1 MTIKTISTLV
11 FVLIFAWQGYASDVL
26 VSTDWVEEN
35 LDRQDVRLVEVSVEP
50 GQFERGHIPGA
61 INLEWHTDL
70 VDQVKRDL
78 ISKEH
83 FEELLSENGIEES
96 TTVVLYGDH
105 NNWFAAWGA
114 WVFTIYGHDDIRLL
128 DGGRDKWENENRP
141 LSSRPQSYNET
152 NYSVNEINDDLRA
165 YKSDVLNIV
174 EEGYPGRLVD
184 IRSEDEYTGRVI
196 APEGI
201 QELAVRA
208 GHIPGAVN
216 IPWGT
221 IVDDDGT
228 FLPEDELR
236 QIYAQQGID
245 GDEPVITY
253 CRIGERSSHTWF
265 ALYHIL
271 GYDTKN
277 YDGSWTEYGN
287 AVGVPIEN
295 PEGTVWTGK

>member
-141 LSSRPQSYNET
+141 LSSRPQNYNQT

-184 IRSEDEYTGRVI
+184 IRSEAEYSGRII
-196 APEGI
+196 APEGV

-216 IPWGT
+216 VPWGT

-228 FLPEDELR
+228 FLPEEELK
-236 QIYAQQGID
+236 QIYAEQGID